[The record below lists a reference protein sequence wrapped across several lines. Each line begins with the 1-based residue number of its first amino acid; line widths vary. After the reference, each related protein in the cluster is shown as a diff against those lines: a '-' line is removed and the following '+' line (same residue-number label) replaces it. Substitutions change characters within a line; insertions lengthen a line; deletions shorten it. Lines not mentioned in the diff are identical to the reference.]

1 MIALMAR
8 TPHDSGF
15 LADALLTE
23 LDPLPYPARMR
34 ALARRARD
42 AAARGELGVLLRELS
57 GRGTYERRLAAAA
70 AAVGRDVGYLQ
81 VRIAD
86 PDALVRGY
94 AVKAVERGHIP
105 DAAVVDVLED
115 APAAVRRQVVRA
127 VVAGRR
133 SALADRLIDPYR
145 TCWGDEEAARLLAGC
160 GTATVVRLLPELA
173 HAVRGWALL
182 GLRHPVAVLDEAGRQ
197 LEALPE
203 TMRDAWWEGRAAG
216 VAAAVT
222 AEPERVLDLLER
234 LCPGPPPARI
244 LDRIDDLVSAAPGRT
259 LRYLL
264 APERTGALL
273 RRGLKRSTLGR
284 LVRLDPPELTDLG
297 RAMSQDHAALAKVLK
312 ALPPSRR
319 NVLFDAFTSGQDMG
333 RAVLDP
339 VLLAVLPHARRE
351 SEARRMAAQARERGE
366 SWTAVLTAVSFLPV
380 AEAVEELTAATRRPA
395 AEDRAQAWPLL
406 VRNAARS
413 GEPARVTAVLGTME
427 RLRNEQ
433 DPVRSA
439 ALAALAETHARL
451 FTDGDADVLERITT
465 DAIEARD
472 SSWQT
477 HHALRTLAVNLLRE
491 HATTREQRLVGWAL
505 STMERLHGHTGGID
519 LGRLDE
525 GLRRGQEHE
534 VFAALRP
541 WLEAGAAKADHSLTF
556 ALTRSLGRRARAMP
570 QLRELLWQAVL
581 FGNDATAQQAIGYWL
596 EGAPDRDTEVLAILE
611 LEPSTAVLQP
621 VLHILT
627 EHRTDLLDAVLGDT
641 PPYGRFLV
649 AGTPW
654 MPWIGSSVNLWLP
667 RHQAA
672 AARLLARRAGDASLH
687 LHERTA
693 AIAQAAVIPE
703 LGAAMVR
710 RFTGSSSVPLA
721 EAALGA
727 LVWTDRPGDALPEL
741 LAHVGGDRARVAA
754 YAATR
759 ATLYVEPS
767 RLQAHLRA
775 VLLPDDAAPTKVT
788 SRKEAARLAATRL
801 PLADAAALLAD
812 AYRRAGQHRD
822 VRAAC
827 VAFTTGLLGCEPAW
841 ELLESAATGGPEV
854 RQAVL
859 RTQPLDIADRYRG
872 RYARLVT
879 AVCESADPE
888 TALRAFGALPQW
900 ALWAPDAAEVLVSA
914 VTDLDN
920 RETWSAA
927 AGALIVLAI
936 SGSGG
941 SAGSEQG
948 DPLARALAS
957 LVAAAALPDEPD
969 AAPDRDRPAR
979 RRVRALAEHLAVHA
993 RMAAGAARPVAKA
1006 VGELLAGSDA
1016 FVPDAAHILMSA
1028 VDLDAEPAVLTAALV
1043 RLVPLIEG
1051 RPALAVRTAQIL
1063 RGRLKTAG
1071 QPGTPEGLLHAA
1083 RRLSTADGCL
1093 AGLLAVALT
1102 EVGGRRTQWS
1112 ESWREQL
1119 RLLRRHAHPD
1129 VRDEALLLATAPE

>member
-1 MIALMAR
+1 MAR
-8 TPHDSGF
+8 TPHDSGS
-15 LADALLTE
+15 LADALLTA

-34 ALARRARD
+34 VLAQRARD
-42 AAARGELGVLLRELS
+42 AAARGDLAVLLRELS

-70 AAVGRDVGYLQ
+70 AAVGRDVGYLRD
-81 VRIAD
+81 RIAD
-86 PDALVRGY
+86 PDAMVRGY
-94 AVKAVERGHIP
+94 AVKAVQRGDIP
-105 DAAVVDVLED
+105 DDAVIDALDD

-127 VVAGRR
+127 IVGGRR

-145 TCWGDEEAARLLAGC
+145 TCWGDEEAARLLGGC
-160 GTATVVRLLPELA
+160 GTPTVVRLLPELS
-173 HAVRGWALL
+173 HAVRGWTLL

-203 TMRDAWWEGRAAG
+203 TMRDAWWEGRVAG

-222 AEPERVLDLLER
+222 AEPERVLELLER

-264 APERTGALL
+264 APERADALR
-273 RRGLKRSTLGR
+273 RRGLNRSTLHR
-284 LVRLDPPELTDLG
+284 LVRLDPPELADLG
-297 RAMSQDHAALAKVLK
+297 RAMSQDHAALAKLLK
-312 ALPPSRR
+312 AQPPSRR
-319 NVLFDAFTSGQDMG
+319 NALFDAWTSGQDMS
-333 RAVLDP
+333 RAVLNP
-339 VLLAVLPHARRE
+339 VLLDVLPRARRE

-366 SWTAVLTAVSFLPV
+366 FWTTVLTAVSYLPV
-380 AEAVEELTAATRRPA
+380 GEAVAELTAATRRSE
-395 AEDRAQAWPLL
+395 AEGRAQAWPLL

-413 GEPARVTAVLGTME
+413 GEPARVTELLGSLE

-439 ALAALAETHARL
+439 ALEALAQTHPRL
-451 FTDGDADVLERITT
+451 FTDDNTSVLERIAT

-472 SSWQT
+472 SSWRT
-477 HHALRTLAVNLLRE
+477 HHALRTLAVGLLRE
-491 HATTREQRLVGWAL
+491 HAVSGERRLVGWSL
-505 STMERLHGHTGGID
+505 GTLERLHGHTGGVD
-519 LGRLDE
+519 LGRLDQ
-525 GLRRGQEHE
+525 GLRRGQEQE

-541 WLEAGAAKADHSLTF
+541 WLEAGAEKADHALTF
-556 ALTRSLGRRARAMP
+556 ALTRSLGRRAHAMS
-570 QLRELLWQAVL
+570 QLRELLWQAIQ
-581 FGNDATAQQAIGYWL
+581 FGDNATVQEAIGYWL
-596 EGAPDRDTEVLAILE
+596 EGSPARDDEVAVILA
-611 LEPSTAVLQP
+611 LEPSAAVLGP
-621 VLHILT
+621 VLTVLT

-649 AGTPW
+649 EGARW
-654 MPWIGSSVNLWLP
+654 MPWIDSSVNRWLP

-672 AARLLARRAGDASLH
+672 AARLLARRAGDASLPM
-687 LHERTA
+687 HERTA

-703 LGAAMVR
+703 LGAGLVR

-727 LVWTDRPGDALPEL
+727 LVWTDRPGEALPEL

-767 RLQAHLRA
+767 RLHAHLRA
-775 VLLPDDAAPTKVT
+775 VLLPEDAASTKVT

-801 PLADAAALLAD
+801 PLAAAADLLAD
-812 AYRRAGQHRD
+812 TCRRAGQHHD

-827 VAFTTGLLGCEPAW
+827 VAFATGLLGCEPAW
-841 ELLESAATGGPEV
+841 ELLEAAATGGPEV

-859 RTQPLDIADRYRG
+859 RTQPLDIADRHRG

-888 TALRAFGALPQW
+888 TALRAFGALPRW
-900 ALWAPDAAEVLVSA
+900 APWAPDAAEVLVSA

-927 AGALIVLAI
+927 AGALVVLAI
-936 SGSGG
+936 SE

-948 DPLARALAS
+948 GPLARALTS

-979 RRVRALAEHLAVHA
+979 RRVRALVEQLAVHA
-993 RMAAGAARPVAKA
+993 RMAAGATRPVAKA
-1006 VGELLAGSDA
+1006 AGELLAGFDA
-1016 FVPDAAHILMSA
+1016 FVPDAVHILVSA

-1043 RLVPLIEG
+1043 RLVPLSEG

-1071 QPGTPEGLLHAA
+1071 QPGTPDGLLHAA
-1083 RRLSTADGCL
+1083 RRLSTEDGCL

-1102 EVGGRRTQWS
+1102 EVGGKRTQWP

-1119 RLLRRHAHPD
+1119 RLLRRHPHPD